1 MKRVALKKL
10 MTWKSALHRKP
21 LILSGARQV
30 GKTWL
35 LKMFGKEAFTNV
47 AYINFDGNPRMQQL
61 FSLDYNIPR
70 LLSGL
75 QAETAT
81 VIKPGETL
89 IVFDEIQTN
98 PAALTALKYFCE
110 EAPDYAIVAAGS
122 LLGVSMQQGSGFP
135 VGKVDTL
142 DLYPM
147 SFTEFLEAL
156 GEGQLVEML
165 NRRDWDLITAFKS
178 KYIDWLRNY
187 YFVGGMPEAVA
198 VFSEQRA
205 YVDVRQVQQRL
216 IRDYERDFSKH
227 APREIVPRLS
237 LLWNSIPAQLAKENK
252 KFFYGMVREGA
263 RAKDFEVAMQ
273 WLNGAGLIYKV
284 GNVSKPN
291 IPLSAYTGSS
301 FKLFTLDVGLLTAQC
316 RLDAKTLLE
325 GNTIFTEF
333 KGALTE
339 QYVQQQLRA
348 ECDIMPSYWS
358 SASGNAEVDFLFQEG
373 NDVIPVEVKA
383 EENLRAKSL
392 KTYVQNFSP
401 KISIRT
407 SMSDYR
413 RESWLVNLPLYAIGQ
428 IQKECG
434 G

>member
-1 MKRVALKKL
+1 

-156 GEGQLVEML
+156 GEGQLGGIGISSPRSRVSISIGFA
-165 NRRDWDLITAFKS
+165 ITILWAGCRKR
-178 KYIDWLRNY
+178 L
-187 YFVGGMPEAVA
+187 P
-198 VFSEQRA
+198 FSA
-205 YVDVRQVQQRL
+205 
-216 IRDYERDFSKH
+216 
-227 APREIVPRLS
+227 
-237 LLWNSIPAQLAKENK
+237 NSGHTWMSGRCN
-252 KFFYGMVREGA
+252 
-263 RAKDFEVAMQ
+263 
-273 WLNGAGLIYKV
+273 
-284 GNVSKPN
+284 
-291 IPLSAYTGSS
+291 
-301 FKLFTLDVGLLTAQC
+301 
-316 RLDAKTLLE
+316 
-325 GNTIFTEF
+325 
-333 KGALTE
+333 
-339 QYVQQQLRA
+339 
-348 ECDIMPSYWS
+348 
-358 SASGNAEVDFLFQEG
+358 SASSGTTNGIFPNTRQG
-373 NDVIPVEVKA
+373 
-383 EENLRAKSL
+383 KS
-392 KTYVQNFSP
+392 S
-401 KISIRT
+401 
-407 SMSDYR
+407 
-413 RESWLVNLPLYAIGQ
+413 LV
-428 IQKECG
+428 
-434 G
+434 